1 LDAIQIRTGS
11 EHRLGAVKPLFKQ
24 FYCALRAH
32 FNILFCHS
40 GCKFIKTAAKLRKKI
55 DTRKG
60 MPIFFHLEPNLV
72 LDFPSEV
79 ITHPDGGFDRCRLV
93 GEQYL
98 SNVVKQTMGSS
109 PNSYIDEALVRQGLP
124 RILLRPNEM
133 SISAI
138 NKRF

>member
-1 LDAIQIRTGS
+1 
-11 EHRLGAVKPLFKQ
+11 
-24 FYCALRAH
+24 
-32 FNILFCHS
+32 LFCHS

>member
-1 LDAIQIRTGS
+1 
-11 EHRLGAVKPLFKQ
+11 
-24 FYCALRAH
+24 
-32 FNILFCHS
+32 
-40 GCKFIKTAAKLRKKI
+40 
-55 DTRKG
+55 
-60 MPIFFHLEPNLV
+60 MPIFFHSRQDLV
-72 LDFPSEV
+72 LDFPFEV

-109 PNSYIDEALVRQGLP
+109 PNSYIDEALVRQSLP
-124 RILLRPNEM
+124 RILWMNDEG